1 MEPGD
6 RVTIM
11 VGPDRLSDGEFSG
24 WAADGKARVWLPGK
38 GTTRSYSTDQLAVLS
53 TSRPRGRYARPR

>member
-24 WAADGKARVWLPGK
+24 WAVDGKARVWLPGK
-38 GTTRSYSTDQLAVLS
+38 GTTRSYSTDQLAILS
-53 TSRPRGRYARPR
+53 LSRVRGNRARSR